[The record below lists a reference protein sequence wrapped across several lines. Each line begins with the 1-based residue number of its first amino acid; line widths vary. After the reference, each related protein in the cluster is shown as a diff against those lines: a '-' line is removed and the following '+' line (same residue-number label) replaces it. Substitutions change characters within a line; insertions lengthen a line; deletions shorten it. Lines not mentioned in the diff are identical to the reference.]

1 MTAITMLIVVLIMAL
16 IGSNGKLYF
25 PNFSVYAFVPTNTQV
40 RSRSR
45 SVSRRQIISN
55 TADDIIQAQFRKII
69 QSISSLN
76 IRSNQVENEKFGRK
90 VFGDDLSS
98 QRRIFLERFFRG
110 SLLTISYCTPNI
122 ASASA
127 SASGQDKNIG
137 NVALKSNRS
146 SNSRMVGV
154 GGVKEEEFGMLSS
167 DVLSRLK
174 FHKRLGKGTFKQV
187 YSVYADVDVVVD
199 ADIDVDIGG
208 ACSHQYLY
216 YAMAVEQLKSKAEAR
231 DEIRGITLVETI
243 QMKLAQEGNSMHNS
257 SIEIEQRKASD
268 YFESILGWWI
278 QSTSLPDFEEGSLVF
293 PPDASAVDA
302 DANVNMNLNMNMLER
317 TRTRSR
323 KRPTSQ
329 AFAGNKSYYLI
340 SFKPL
345 YTMDLKHFIGKCPEM
360 YPIGDRDSGTR
371 SLHNN
376 SIPVEVGG
384 VQITE
389 LGALTLVYEICH
401 AGRIMIEDL
410 GIVHRDIKPKNIMLR
425 NGHAII
431 IDFGFAD
438 VGDKITVASKDGS
451 KKHRI
456 DRVCITDVGKVKGE
470 VNYVLSEDVA
480 LYRGC
485 GEGDAFALGRTIY
498 EVIFGLSSM
507 QETDSGRRSITV
519 ESSRESNVLFREM
532 MFSEGVADRS
542 RFPMSFGTRDCI
554 VAVVR
559 GLCQDLGRQMT
570 VAHAEQKMTKQVL
583 SIGEQQI
590 S

>member
-1 MTAITMLIVVLIMAL
+1 MTAISMFIVVTIVAL
-16 IGSNGKLYF
+16 IASNGKLCF
-25 PNFSVYAFVPTNTQV
+25 PNFSVYAFVPTSTQV

-45 SVSRRQIISN
+45 SVSRRHIISN

-98 QRRIFLERFFRG
+98 QRRIFFERFFRG

-127 SASGQDKNIG
+127 SASASGEDQNIG

-146 SNSRMVGV
+146 TNSRMVGV

-167 DVLSRLK
+167 DVLSHLK

-187 YSVYADVDVVVD
+187 YSVYADVD
-199 ADIDVDIGG
+199 ADIGVDG

-231 DEIRGITLVETI
+231 DEIRGITLIETI
-243 QMKLAQEGNSMHNS
+243 QTKLAQEGNSMHNN

-278 QSTSLPDFEEGSLVF
+278 QSTSLPDFEEGSLIF

-302 DANVNMNLNMNMLER
+302 DANVNVNVNMNMNMLKR
-317 TRTRSR
+317 TRTRTR

-345 YTMDLKHFIGKCPEM
+345 YTMDLKRFIGKCPEM
-360 YPIGDRDSGTR
+360 YPVGDRDSGTR
-371 SLHNN
+371 SLRNN

-401 AGRIMIEDL
+401 AGRIMIEYL

-438 VGDKITVASKDGS
+438 VGDKITVASKEGS

-498 EVIFGLSSM
+498 EVIFGLSSSM

-519 ESSRESNVLFREM
+519 ETSRESNVLFREM
-532 MFSEGVADRS
+532 IFSEGVADRS

-554 VAVVR
+554 VAVV
-559 GLCQDLGRQMT
+559 GSLCQDLGRQMT
-570 VAHAEQKMTKQVL
+570 VAHAEQKITKQVL
-583 SIGEQQI
+583 SIVEQQI